1 MEKFYNMSVD
11 AVMRDMK
18 TDANGLSS
26 AQAEERLA
34 KYGQNKLAEA
44 KKPGILKRFFMQLGD
59 PVLIILLV
67 AAGVLFRYFAA
78 VLLSRG
84 IERIY

>member
-26 AQAEERLA
+26 AQAE
-34 KYGQNKLAEA
+34 
-44 KKPGILKRFFMQLGD
+44 
-59 PVLIILLV
+59 
-67 AAGVLFRYFAA
+67 
-78 VLLSRG
+78 
-84 IERIY
+84 